1 MKLVKATFSESNRM
15 TKDPTTE
22 IESVIACNEVSYM
35 SYVIKFV
42 DF

>member
-1 MKLVKATFSESNRM
+1 MKLVKATFYESNRM
-15 TKDPTTE
+15 TSDPTTE
-22 IESVIACNEVSYM
+22 IESVIAMKWVNM

>member
-1 MKLVKATFSESNRM
+1 MKLVKATFYESNRM
-15 TKDPTTE
+15 TSDPTTVNR
-22 IESVIACNEVSYM
+22 ICNCNEVSYM